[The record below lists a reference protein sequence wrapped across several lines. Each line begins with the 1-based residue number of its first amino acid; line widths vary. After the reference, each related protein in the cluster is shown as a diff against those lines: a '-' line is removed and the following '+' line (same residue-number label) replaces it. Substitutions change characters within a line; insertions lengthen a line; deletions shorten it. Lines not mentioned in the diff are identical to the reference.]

1 MKPNTKKIVTIAA
14 VAALYTLLTYL
25 SAALGL
31 AYGAVQF
38 RLSEALMVL
47 AVFSPEAIWG
57 LALGCVL
64 GNIASPLGIVDILCG
79 TSATVLAAVCIRF
92 LASKIDND
100 FAKCIV
106 VAAFTALFNAVV
118 VGAEIVLIMISDKAT
133 WPLFFLNATQVAIGE
148 LCVCL
153 ALSYPIMQT
162 VKNNSYLSR
171 FFNIKKETKK

>member
-1 MKPNTKKIVTIAA
+1 MKSNIKKIVIVAS

-47 AVFSPEAIWG
+47 AIFSPEAVWG

-79 TSATVLAAVCIRF
+79 TMATVLAALLIRF
-92 LASKIDND
+92 VATKPKND
-100 FAKCIV
+100 LVKCIL
-106 VAAFTALFNAVV
+106 VAMFTAVFNAVII
-118 VGAEIVLIMISDKAT
+118 GAEIVLIMIPDKAT
-133 WPLFFLNATQVAIGE
+133 VALFLLNGFQVLIGE
-148 LCVCL
+148 LVVCL
-153 ALSYPIMQT
+153 AFCYPLLQA
-162 VKNNSYLSR
+162 VKNNPYLSH
-171 FFNIKKETKK
+171 FFNIKKETLK